1 VVEVAILGD
10 RIPAV
15 PAGMTNK
22 SESIMGKSVVILGAQ
37 WGDEGK
43 GKIVD
48 LLTERVGAVAR
59 FQGGH
64 NAGHTLVIAGK
75 KTVLHLIPSGIL
87 REGTLCLIGNGV
99 VLSPAALQEEI
110 GELERN
116 GVEVRSRLKISPAT
130 PLIMPYHIA
139 IDQAREKAAGKDAI
153 GTTGRG
159 IGPAYEDKA
168 ARRGVRVADLMYPDE
183 LPEKLRSVVDYH
195 NFVLKNWL
203 KADEV
208 DYQKILDDALAFG
221 DYVKPMIDDVAT
233 TLHQIRRSGGN
244 ILYEGA
250 QGALLDIDHGTYP
263 YVTSSNTTVGGAC
276 AGTGVGACDIDYVLG
291 ICKAYATRVG
301 GGPFPTELNDATG
314 EALRKR
320 GNEYGATTGRPR
332 RCGWIDLIALKRAVQ
347 INGINGLAI
356 TKLDVLDGLPSIKV
370 CIAYEYRGKRRELAP
385 LDAAGWAE
393 CKPVYL
399 EFPGWEESTCGI
411 REFSKLPPAAR
422 AYLRAVEELAECH
435 IALVATGADRDD
447 TIALT
452 DPFQ

>member
-1 VVEVAILGD
+1 
-10 RIPAV
+10 
-15 PAGMTNK
+15 
-22 SESIMGKSVVILGAQ
+22 MGKSVVILGAQ

-48 LLTERVGAVAR
+48 LLTERVAAVAR

-64 NAGHTLVIAGK
+64 NAGHTLVIKGK

-87 REGTLCLIGNGV
+87 REGVLCLIGNGV
-99 VLSPAALQEEI
+99 VLSPAALKQEI
-110 GELERN
+110 GELEAQ
-116 GVEVRSRLKISPAT
+116 GVNVRPRLKISPAT

-139 IDQAREKAAGKDAI
+139 IDQAREKAAGKSAI

-159 IGPAYEDKA
+159 IGPAYEDKV
-168 ARRGVRVADLMYPDE
+168 ARRGIRVADLMYPNQ
-183 LPEKLRSVVDYH
+183 LPDKLRSVLDYH
-195 NFVLKNWL
+195 NFVLKHWL

-208 DYQKILDDALAFG
+208 DFQKTLDEALDFG
-221 DYVKPMIDDVAT
+221 GYVNPMIDDVST
-233 TLHQIRRSGGN
+233 TLHELRKAGGN

-263 YVTSSNTTVGGAC
+263 YVTSSNTTVGGAY
-276 AGTGVGACDIDYVLG
+276 AGTGVGASDIDYVLG

-301 GGPFPTELNDATG
+301 GGPFPTELADETG
-314 EALRKR
+314 DALRKR

-332 RCGWIDLIALKRAVQ
+332 RCGWIDLVALKRAVQ

-385 LDAAGWAE
+385 LDAAGWEE

-399 EFPGWEESTCGI
+399 EFPGWEESTCGV

-422 AYLRAVEELAECH
+422 AYLRAVEELAETH

-452 DPFQ
+452 DPFE

>member
-1 VVEVAILGD
+1 
-10 RIPAV
+10 
-15 PAGMTNK
+15 
-22 SESIMGKSVVILGAQ
+22 MGKSVVILGAQ

-64 NAGHTLVIAGK
+64 NAGHTLVIKGK

-87 REGTLCLIGNGV
+87 RDGVLCLIGNGV

-110 GELERN
+110 GELETQ
-116 GVEVRSRLKISPAT
+116 GVDVRSRLKISPAT

-139 IDQAREKAAGKDAI
+139 IDQGREKAAGKDAI

-168 ARRGVRVADLMYPDE
+168 ARRGVRVADLMYPKE
-183 LPEKLRSVVDYH
+183 LPDKLRSVVDYH

-203 KADEV
+203 KADQV

-221 DYVKPMIDDVAT
+221 DYVNPMIDDVST
-233 TLHQIRRSGGN
+233 TLHQLRRSGAN

-263 YVTSSNTTVGGAC
+263 FVTSSNTTVGGAY
-276 AGTGVGACDIDYVLG
+276 AGTGVGASDIDYVLG

-301 GGPFPTELNDATG
+301 GGPFPTELTDATG
-314 EALRKR
+314 DALRKR

-332 RCGWIDLIALKRAVQ
+332 RCGWIDLVALKRAVQ

-370 CIAYEYRGKRRELAP
+370 CVAYEYRGKRRELAP
-385 LDAAGWAE
+385 LDAAGWDE

-399 EFPGWEESTCGI
+399 EFPGWEESTCGV

-422 AYLRAVEELAECH
+422 AYLRSVEELAETH

-452 DPFQ
+452 DPFA

>member
-1 VVEVAILGD
+1 
-10 RIPAV
+10 
-15 PAGMTNK
+15 
-22 SESIMGKSVVILGAQ
+22 MGKSVVILGAQ

-64 NAGHTLVIAGK
+64 NAGHTLVIKGK

-87 REGTLCLIGNGV
+87 REGVLCLIGNGV
-99 VLSPAALQEEI
+99 VLSPAALREEI
-110 GELERN
+110 AELEGQ
-116 GVEVRSRLKISPAT
+116 GVDVRSRLKISPAT

-139 IDQAREKAAGKDAI
+139 LDQAREKASGKNAI

-159 IGPAYEDKA
+159 IGPAYEDKV
-168 ARRGVRVADLMYPDE
+168 ARRGIRVADLMYPHE
-183 LPEKLRSVVDYH
+183 LPDKLRSVLDYH
-195 NFVLKNWL
+195 NFVLKHWL
-203 KADEV
+203 KADEIEYSKV
-208 DYQKILDDALAFG
+208 LDEALEFG

-233 TLHQIRRSGGN
+233 TLHDLRRDGAN

-250 QGALLDIDHGTYP
+250 QGSLLDIDHGTYP
-263 YVTSSNTTVGGAC
+263 FVTSSNTTVGGAY
-276 AGTGVGACDIDYVLG
+276 AGTGVGASDIDYVLG

-320 GNEYGATTGRPR
+320 GNEFGATTGRPR
-332 RCGWIDLIALKRAVQ
+332 RCGWIDLVALKRAVQ
-347 INGINGLAI
+347 ISGINGLAI

-385 LDAAGWAE
+385 LDAAGWDE

-411 REFSKLPPAAR
+411 REWDKLPPAAR
-422 AYLRAVEELAECH
+422 AYLRAVEELAGTH

-452 DPFQ
+452 DPFE